1 MRAFPKRRVATWI
14 ATIGTAGLFAGAA
27 GGAWAVTSQRTGP
40 PALADGRAGAPT
52 LAYDCRFPAG
62 RYQVAAR
69 IVASYP
75 LTAVTG
81 RAFRP
86 ASLSL
91 ALTVPDAPLAG
102 LGQPGET
109 VTVSARLATSGVS
122 GNGSKNDGA
131 APVAAAS
138 TRAASSAWA
147 SLVAVSARLSKAGQ
161 DLGVGPLRPVTP
173 LPALTTIR
181 AGTMNVAA
189 GSLRLLFAP
198 VGARATA
205 SPVTTARPVTTAS
218 PTTTARASAPAPSPS
233 PVRAAVAAACTLKPG
248 QDAAL
253 ATIVVRGALANLTA
267 KPLCPREPNGGLKL
281 NPSFPLP
288 SPPRGATILH
298 NAPGADPACTYLV
311 GYNDLLKSNSAAE
324 LGPGVLDVSIG
335 DRVARL
341 GYVYYQVDSAA
352 QFEYKSCG
360 TCPVV
365 HALPPAQA
373 TYLDFGF
380 MPVSATLQLTQ
391 VGTMN
396 IIGLGTGITLT
407 DNTSYSYMEL
417 RIYNVK
423 VNGQP
428 LNVGNHCETEKPFK
442 VKVTGLVSG
451 PHAYSLQA
459 GGALAGEVAIP
470 SFTGCGVTED
480 LDHLITGTVSGK
492 DNYTLFTQ
500 GALCT
505 PAPPPSGCPLTVPK
519 PLR

>member
-1 MRAFPKRRVATWI
+1 MRAVPTRRLAAWI
-14 ATIGTAGLFAGAA
+14 AAISTAGLLAGAA
-27 GGAWAVTSQRTGP
+27 GGAWAVTSQGTVP
-40 PALADGRAGAPT
+40 LTLTDGSPGAPT
-52 LAYDCRFPAG
+52 LAYACRFPTG
-62 RYQVAAR
+62 NFQVAAR
-69 IVASYP
+69 IEASYP
-75 LTAVTG
+75 MTAVSG

-91 ALTVPDAPLAG
+91 ALTVPDASLAG
-102 LGQPGET
+102 LDQPGAA
-109 VTVSARLATSGVS
+109 VTVSARLATSGIP
-122 GNGSKNDGA
+122 GNARTKDDA
-131 APVAAAS
+131 ARVGAAS
-138 TRAASSAWA
+138 TGAASSAWA

-181 AGTMNVAA
+181 VGTMTVAA

-205 SPVTTARPVTTAS
+205 SPVTTAS
-218 PTTTARASAPAPSPS
+218 PTITARASAPAPSPS

-253 ATIVVRGALANLTA
+253 ATIAVRGALANLTA
-267 KPLCPREPNGGLKL
+267 KPLCPQEPKGGLKL

-288 SPPRGATILH
+288 RPPRGATILH
-298 NAPGADPACTYLV
+298 NAPGSDPACTYLV
-311 GYNDLLKSNSAAE
+311 GYNDLEKSNSPAE

-341 GYVYYQVDSAA
+341 GYLYYQLDSAA
-352 QFEYKSCG
+352 QFDYKSCR

-396 IIGLGTGITLT
+396 IVGLGTGITLT
-407 DNTSYSYMEL
+407 NNTSYSYMEL

-428 LNVGNHCETEKPFK
+428 LNVGNHCETQKPIM
-442 VKVTGLVSG
+442 VKVTGLISG
-451 PHAYSLQA
+451 PHAYSLQE
-459 GGALAGEVAIP
+459 GGALAGDVTIP
-470 SFTGCGVTED
+470 PFTGCGVTED
-480 LDHLITGTVSGK
+480 LDRLITGTVSGK

-500 GALCT
+500 GELCT
-505 PAPPPSGCPLTVPK
+505 PAPPPSGCPPVGPK